1 MQYKNILTT
10 YTRMPTF
17 KSQGFRMKETY
28 TFIIVLVNTGAQHVC
43 LSVVG
48 LH

>member
-1 MQYKNILTT
+1 MKYKNILTT
-10 YTRMPTF
+10 YTCMPTF

-28 TFIIVLVNTGAQHVC
+28 IYITVLVTTGAQHVC

-48 LH
+48 